1 MRSFVMLFDANE
13 GEFVKE
19 AVYNLPPKQ
28 ALINAVMQ
36 YRGDYNT
43 ENYPKE
49 IDGIYKSKMVKDRL
63 LFDLSENLTLYS
75 QEA

>member
-43 ENYPKE
+43 ASYPKE
-49 IDGIYKSKMVKDRL
+49 LDGIHPSKMVKDRL
-63 LFDLSENLTLYS
+63 YYDLSDNLILYS